1 MLPWTLLDPC
11 DISRLKN
18 TCMRA
23 GPGLL
28 SFFGALLRRTQPLRC
43 SRGLIATA
51 CLNYSAHAH
60 CAVQLMT
67 TACTAPVCS
76 PPQSLVRFLVLGKGN
91 I

>member
-51 CLNYSAHAH
+51 SLNYSAHTH
-60 CAVQLMT
+60 CANNSVHR
-67 TACTAPVCS
+67 ACVLAPS
-76 PPQSLVRFLVLGKGN
+76 IPGQIPGLGKR
-91 I
+91 